1 MSDRPRSPAS
11 IPLRRCV
18 VCRQSAPKSTL
29 LRAVRR
35 PDRSVSLSP
44 SADGRGAY
52 IHIREACLT
61 AAATEPRQ
69 LERALRIQLPEALL
83 ADLQERTA
91 QIANAI
97 A

>member
-11 IPLRRCV
+11 APLRRCV
-18 VCRQSAPKSTL
+18 VCRQSAPKSEL

-35 PDRSVSLSP
+35 PDGSVSLSQ

-52 IHIREACLT
+52 IHLRDACLT
-61 AAATEPRQ
+61 AAASEPKR
-69 LERALRIQLPEALL
+69 LERSLRIQLPEALI
-83 ADLQERTA
+83 AELQERTT
-91 QIANAI
+91 QIASAI